1 MPHNT
6 EVMGS
11 NRSKCWAISLIPSPK
26 GKGLLSEF
34 LKGTKTFIFIFKQ
47 EETDK
52 KEKTL
57 IFVDKKAAA
66 DFLATFLSHAEFSA
80 TSSKSDSSSPDFG
93 IPRIM
98 TSLACLVLVV
108 LGRALCV
115 I

>member
-1 MPHNT
+1 MLFLLFLLLKEKVCCQNF
-6 EVMGS
+6 
-11 NRSKCWAISLIPSPK
+11 SKRPK
-26 GKGLLSEF
+26 LF
-34 LKGTKTFIFIFKQ
+34 FIFKQ

-80 TSSKSDSSSPDFG
+80 TSSKSVSSSPDFG